1 MADFFEDIRNIISKQ
16 FGIPTENIEEDSLL
30 DEDLS
35 ITDLDLED
43 FLAQIQEKYDI
54 QIPSEKIPTF
64 KKISDVVSYL
74 YENTQG
80 TI

>member
-1 MADFFEDIRNIISKQ
+1 MADYFEEIKNIISNQ
-16 FGIPTENIEEDSLL
+16 FGIPQENIEEDSLL

-43 FLAQIQEKYDI
+43 FLNQLQKKYDL
-54 QIPSEKIPTF
+54 QIPPEKISSF
-64 KKISDVVSYL
+64 KKVSDIITYL
-74 YENTQG
+74 YDNVQG